1 MFQFTNEE
9 KESTAHK
16 AIKQKRPKLGSKLGS
31 KERGTAKASTG
42 LEKEVTEELKMFSHT
57 VKTQRND
64 TPIAP

>member
-16 AIKQKRPKLGSKLGS
+16 AIKQKRPKLGSK
-31 KERGTAKASTG
+31 ERGTAKASTG
-42 LEKEVTEELKMFSHT
+42 LKKEVTEELKKFNHT

-64 TPIAP
+64 APIAP

>member
-16 AIKQKRPKLGSKLGS
+16 AIKQKRPKLGSK
-31 KERGTAKASTG
+31 ERGTAKASTG
-42 LEKEVTEELKMFSHT
+42 LEKKVTEELKTFSHT

>member
-16 AIKQKRPKLGSKLGS
+16 AIKQKRPKLGSK
-31 KERGTAKASTG
+31 ERGTAKASTA